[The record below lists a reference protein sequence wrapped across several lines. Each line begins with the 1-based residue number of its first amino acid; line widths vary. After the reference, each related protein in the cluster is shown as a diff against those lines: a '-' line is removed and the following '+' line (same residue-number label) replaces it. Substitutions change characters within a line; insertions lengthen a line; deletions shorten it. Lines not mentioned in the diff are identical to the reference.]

1 MISPPSFG
9 GVFVFMVGNGMAN
22 AIKTIAKY
30 IERNPDSEEAATLRD
45 LCTALEQETA
55 EFDLQRLFS
64 MKSKAFELVLELM
77 DEWRFDRHVASR
89 RLQKY
94 LVQDGEQE

>member
-1 MISPPSFG
+1 
-9 GVFVFMVGNGMAN
+9 MAN

-30 IERNPDSEEAATLRD
+30 IERNPDSNETAILREF
-45 LCTALEQETA
+45 CAALEQEQAT
-55 EFDLQRLFS
+55 FDLQRLFT
-64 MKSKAFELVLELM
+64 MKPKAFDLVLELL

-94 LVQDGEQE
+94 LDKTST